1 MNMIY
6 TQYIFGSRKQ
16 KNIFWFLIQVLPFV
30 AASKSG
36 NVSFVQEPVS
46 EEIFSKYKYKYKY
59 SVQERVSEEMFTS
72 IINHRV
78 KYQIRRVFFTFFCL
92 PF

>member
-1 MNMIY
+1 MMTQLSSKTMTTIWKIIVNMNMMY

-46 EEIFSKYKYKYKY
+46 EEIFSKYNYK
-59 SVQERVSEEMFTS
+59 
-72 IINHRV
+72 
-78 KYQIRRVFFTFFCL
+78 
-92 PF
+92 

>member
-1 MNMIY
+1 M
-6 TQYIFGSRKQ
+6 
-16 KNIFWFLIQVLPFV
+16 NIFWVLIQELPFV
-30 AASKSG
+30 AASRSG

-59 SVQERVSEEMFTS
+59 ERVSEEMFTS

-78 KYQIRRVFFTFFCL
+78 KYQIRRIFFTSFCL